1 MYHKVGQPV
10 IERRDTFLNVS
21 EEGFRRQMRVLSRL
35 GYRARTFG
43 EIVTAVACGRT
54 LPKRTFAITFDDG
67 YGSVGERA
75 APILAEYGFPATV
88 FVVSNWVGSANV
100 WDRALNRP
108 ELPLLDWDALR
119 RLHSAGWE
127 IGGHT
132 RSHPHLD
139 VLDDTAAL
147 LEILAGKEEAEARS
161 GTRLET
167 FCYPFGHFNA
177 RTPTLVKAAG
187 FLGACTARS
196 GLVQAQSD
204 PFTLPRIK
212 ISYSDGVTGL
222 LFRLFA
228 RPHLPNT
235 RPLRRSYRPL
245 S

>member
-1 MYHKVGQPV
+1 
-10 IERRDTFLNVS
+10 
-21 EEGFRRQMRVLSRL
+21 MRALSRL
-35 GYRARTFG
+35 GYRARPFG
-43 EIVTAVACGRT
+43 EIVAAVVCGHT

-75 APILAEYGFPATV
+75 APILAAHGFPATV
-88 FVVSNWVGSANV
+88 FVVSNWVGGANV
-100 WDRALNRP
+100 WDRAFPHP

-119 RLHSAGWE
+119 RLRSAGWE

-132 RSHPHLD
+132 LSHPHLD
-139 VLDDTAAL
+139 TLDDTAAL
-147 LEILAGKEEAEARS
+147 LEIVAGKEEAEARL
-161 GTRLET
+161 GCGLET
-167 FCYPFGHFNA
+167 FCYPFGHLNA
-177 RTPTLVKAAG
+177 HTPTLVKAAG

-196 GLVQAQSD
+196 GLVQARSD

-212 ISYSDGVTGL
+212 IAYRDGLTGL

-235 RPLRRSYRPL
+235 RPLRRSYRPP